1 MNMATRAREAEQN
14 IERHRR
20 NMVAC
25 FAICGKFSLTRGER
39 LEIASVLLD
48 RNLDSFND
56 LSKAELSR
64 VRDALEGAV
73 LVAHIQIERRLG
85 ERR

>member
-1 MNMATRAREAEQN
+1 MSLGTRTVDEQLAS
-14 IERHRR
+14 RHRR

-25 FAICGKFSLTRGER
+25 LAICGKFSLDRQDR
-39 LEIASVLLD
+39 LEVAQVLLD

-56 LSKAELSR
+56 LSPAELSR

-73 LVAHIQIERRLG
+73 LVAHIQIQRRLG

>member
-1 MNMATRAREAEQN
+1 MNTAMRVREIEQN
-14 IERHRR
+14 AEWHRR

-25 FAICGKFSLTRGER
+25 FAICGKFSLDRQER
-39 LEIASVLLD
+39 LGIAQVLLD
-48 RNLDSFND
+48 RNLDSFNE
-56 LSKAELSR
+56 LSPAELCR

-85 ERR
+85 ARR